1 MKKEINIYDGDEKYF
16 LSVYEYRSNNNLYLG
31 ISDINNNIVQDISI
45 NISDI
50 MQPNQIFLSNSLS
63 KNTIAKLVKL
73 DIISEPIKEV
83 QHNLA
88 RYKLVN
94 VDLDKIKEYDQAS
107 IEEYLNN
114 HGNINNVDEQEVNND
129 FYTEQEVKKILDEK
143 TKLVYVNIGN
153 DEFVIKYED
162 LADVIVDMN
171 DKLGFV
177 NLKVYDYEKTD
188 LFNPLLTTSGPF
200 LNTCD
205 PEVRKDIIDRLTS
218 LQLDGEEIKDY
229 KIINED
235 LLENIEN
242 SRNDEL
248 ER

>member
-94 VDLDKIKEYDQAS
+94 VDLDKIKEYDQAG

-129 FYTEQEVKKILDEK
+129 FYTEQDVKKILDEK
-143 TKLVYVNIGN
+143 TSI
-153 DEFVIKYED
+153 
-162 LADVIVDMN
+162 
-171 DKLGFV
+171 
-177 NLKVYDYEKTD
+177 
-188 LFNPLLTTSGPF
+188 
-200 LNTCD
+200 C
-205 PEVRKDIIDRLTS
+205 
-218 LQLDGEEIKDY
+218 
-229 KIINED
+229 
-235 LLENIEN
+235 
-242 SRNDEL
+242 
-248 ER
+248 